1 MSYGSKMVYEG
12 TDAVYRVYRNGDTS
26 HAATVDWAVT
36 YPTTPTGYQADA
48 NDFSTP
54 TAGTL
59 SFVDGESYKD
69 LTIGI
74 KDDATAESWAQVFA
88 IALSNPQWSSADPG
102 TKTLAISSL
111 ANNLESLLLDAQV
124 GSTVAVSAAVTN
136 GAIEGTTGGSIT
148 GTTITYTLT
157 RSGNTSAAGQIAWS
171 LNAPNISDV
180 TSVTGDTVEHAVN
193 NAKQLGLVTFAAGET
208 SKTIVVSIAADS
220 EVEANANIEFTL
232 VDAKSILLQPNDS
245 QNAYAYQANA
255 LGAAGYGNDG
265 LSQSNSAG
273 IQLLDSVAWLPDS
286 ASMLRDPAQYQ
297 VKTAIL
303 NDDSRIA
310 VNNTRGYWNELGEDV
325 REGDSGTTSVSV
337 DLTRVGKID
346 YDLSVHYE
354 IIDNGTAIDGTDI
367 VVGSG
372 DRVLSAGVFVNG
384 NDTQT
389 YHFELPVIFANTT
402 RAADKTFTVRLTTS
416 DANTTFSQAADGSD
430 KRTVNLPVTI
440 VNDDTTWSISAATT
454 PLEQTEV
461 NSGTVP
467 YTFTITRP
475 SGDNN
480 YAGAAS
486 VQWSIVGSGS
496 HQATA
501 SDFTGGALPSGSE
514 PFASGV
520 FTKTVTVYVAAE
532 TLAEYNENFTVNLTG
547 ASHGQ
552 IQSSASSL
560 EMGILNDDTS
570 ISISDAWVR
579 EGDAGQADLVF
590 TVTRAGQLGTASSA
604 AWTASNTSTSDTDF
618 TTPRSGTVSFDA
630 STDSLTEGYGTQTQE
645 ITLRVVGDTHVEADE
660 TLNVQ
665 LSALVNIN
673 DQVRTNGIGT
683 VRNDDTVFSIS
694 SGASAPVTEGDAT
707 GQAFTI
713 SRTMATVQDQTV
725 HWSLAGLGLHPANTG
740 SSSGSLDPMD
750 FVAIDGDVTFT
761 GSELTK
767 TFYVQSAQDTVAELD
782 ESFQV
787 TITAG
792 AGASNTGTT
801 FPLTTARADGAI
813 VNDDAALS
821 VFITN
826 ANVQEGSGN
835 DLHSLSFT
843 VRRSGPST
851 GTASVDWTLSGDAA
865 SNGDFDALLG
875 TVNFASGE
883 VDKTVTVA
891 VNPNALQES
900 NRAYT
905 ITLSTAVG
913 SAQIIPGSDSATGSI
928 VDDESS
934 VAVADASVL
943 EAHAGSSNLAF
954 TLTRSGH
961 IAYATTL
968 SWHVEATS
976 NASNNAD
983 ALDFAD
989 ASLPSGTVTLAAGQ
1003 TTTALNVSLKGD
1015 SQFEGD
1021 ETFRLV
1027 IDTPASGLSITQGS
1041 ATGTILND
1049 DVQLQIADA
1058 STSIQQSEGTD
1069 SDTQSISFVINR
1081 SGPTTGT
1088 STVQWQI
1095 VSPTGNTSNGTG
1107 DFVTYGD
1114 SVSFSAGETSK
1125 TVTLDIAADTVSEAD
1140 EQFYVQLVNP
1150 GVGSS
1155 IDTNAA
1161 QKVLTIVND
1170 DIDQLSVVANSASQ
1184 LEGNLAD
1191 GAYTVYSFTVSR
1203 LDPTI
1208 SASVDWTVAG
1218 SGAYALANDNFYAG
1232 AADGYTYGTSG
1243 TVAFAVGET
1252 SQLITLAVKTNAV
1265 GDFDRTF
1272 TLALSNPSAGSE
1284 LAAQN
1289 STAQAVVVNDD
1300 PALHVELLPSASA
1313 DHNYLEGNGLMGTL
1327 VSFKVIRTGSTAGLA
1342 TVSWQL
1348 QADGSETTNMAD
1360 WGGYW
1365 PSGNVVFADGQS
1377 EKTVQVRV
1385 ASDRV
1390 FEEDE
1395 GFTVALSNATN
1406 ATIIVDPALASGVLV
1421 NDDNG
1426 VSVISQQASLIEGDS
1441 GVQYASFDIAAQG
1454 VAGQNVVV
1462 SYVVEGSG
1470 SVPANG
1476 ADFEGGEFPQGSV
1489 TLQLGSDG
1497 TASQSLQMG
1506 VNGDNTFGPDE
1517 TFRLRIVSV
1526 TNGSIAQGSAQVTI
1540 SNDDS
1545 RVSISQTAVAHAE
1558 DDSAHTTEFLYT
1570 LTRTGDLTRAAVVG
1584 YQVEGLGDNQASAAD
1599 FVGGLLP
1606 QGSVTFEVGE
1616 SSVDLVLSTQ
1626 GNGVFENDKAF
1637 AVKLTQL
1644 GTDDVAY
1651 NQNAAS
1657 IDPAAA
1663 MARGTILNDDS
1674 AGLVVNGLATT
1685 VTEGN
1690 TGDLRYL
1697 SYEIIRNGDALQ
1709 ALTVNYTLT
1718 QDGSY
1723 ALPNA
1728 SAIVGGLSGA
1738 VTFEAGESR
1747 KLLNLQVV
1755 GNGLPGD
1762 DLHFQLAVEDL
1773 AVGGLATL
1781 TDPVASTV
1789 WDDDSGITVQA
1800 TLATSQ
1806 PEGAAGT
1813 TRAYDFVVSR
1823 AGSNLTAT
1831 EVSWSLA
1838 GAGANP
1844 GNAAD
1849 LASGQATSGILQFA
1863 YGVTSETIRV
1873 LVTGDGI
1880 VEPEEMLRLTLDSS
1894 LDTTQLIQLASAD
1907 VLIGNDDAVTT
1918 GDDVIYGSN
1927 SANVIN
1933 GYSGSDFI
1941 KGGAASDLLFGGDG
1955 NDTLVGAGGADQ
1967 LYGGAGNDSVVI
1979 HADNR
1984 AYLRGAGTLLAID
1997 GAGGMDTVAFDGG
2010 GLEFDF
2016 SGLQAQIANIE
2027 KINMDGSGA
2036 NTLLLD
2042 QAFFSAQAMALFNVD
2057 GDLNVRDAF
2066 HQLMVDGGADD
2077 EVLMSLEGWQQQ
2089 DTQWTYADNN
2099 YNVYVNT
2106 QTQSELLL
2114 KVGVTLTDH
2123 PFA

>member
-1 MSYGSKMVYEG
+1 M
-12 TDAVYRVYRNGDTS
+12 
-26 HAATVDWAVT
+26 
-36 YPTTPTGYQADA
+36 
-48 NDFSTP
+48 
-54 TAGTL
+54 
-59 SFVDGESYKD
+59 
-69 LTIGI
+69 
-74 KDDATAESWAQVFA
+74 
-88 IALSNPQWSSADPG
+88 
-102 TKTLAISSL
+102 
-111 ANNLESLLLDAQV
+111 
-124 GSTVAVSAAVTN
+124 
-136 GAIEGTTGGSIT
+136 
-148 GTTITYTLT
+148 
-157 RSGNTSAAGQIAWS
+157 
-171 LNAPNISDV
+171 
-180 TSVTGDTVEHAVN
+180 
-193 NAKQLGLVTFAAGET
+193 
-208 SKTIVVSIAADS
+208 
-220 EVEANANIEFTL
+220 
-232 VDAKSILLQPNDS
+232 
-245 QNAYAYQANA
+245 
-255 LGAAGYGNDG
+255 
-265 LSQSNSAG
+265 
-273 IQLLDSVAWLPDS
+273 
-286 ASMLRDPAQYQ
+286 
-297 VKTAIL
+297 
-303 NDDSRIA
+303 
-310 VNNTRGYWNELGEDV
+310 
-325 REGDSGTTSVSV
+325 
-337 DLTRVGKID
+337 
-346 YDLSVHYE
+346 
-354 IIDNGTAIDGTDI
+354 
-367 VVGSG
+367 
-372 DRVLSAGVFVNG
+372 
-384 NDTQT
+384 
-389 YHFELPVIFANTT
+389 
-402 RAADKTFTVRLTTS
+402 
-416 DANTTFSQAADGSD
+416 
-430 KRTVNLPVTI
+430 
-440 VNDDTTWSISAATT
+440 
-454 PLEQTEV
+454 
-461 NSGTVP
+461 
-467 YTFTITRP
+467 
-475 SGDNN
+475 
-480 YAGAAS
+480 
-486 VQWSIVGSGS
+486 
-496 HQATA
+496 
-501 SDFTGGALPSGSE
+501 
-514 PFASGV
+514 
-520 FTKTVTVYVAAE
+520 
-532 TLAEYNENFTVNLTG
+532 
-547 ASHGQ
+547 
-552 IQSSASSL
+552 
-560 EMGILNDDTS
+560 
-570 ISISDAWVR
+570 
-579 EGDAGQADLVF
+579 
-590 TVTRAGQLGTASSA
+590 
-604 AWTASNTSTSDTDF
+604 
-618 TTPRSGTVSFDA
+618 
-630 STDSLTEGYGTQTQE
+630 
-645 ITLRVVGDTHVEADE
+645 
-660 TLNVQ
+660 
-665 LSALVNIN
+665 
-673 DQVRTNGIGT
+673 
-683 VRNDDTVFSIS
+683 
-694 SGASAPVTEGDAT
+694 
-707 GQAFTI
+707 
-713 SRTMATVQDQTV
+713 
-725 HWSLAGLGLHPANTG
+725 
-740 SSSGSLDPMD
+740 
-750 FVAIDGDVTFT
+750 
-761 GSELTK
+761 
-767 TFYVQSAQDTVAELD
+767 
-782 ESFQV
+782 
-787 TITAG
+787 
-792 AGASNTGTT
+792 
-801 FPLTTARADGAI
+801 
-813 VNDDAALS
+813 
-821 VFITN
+821 
-826 ANVQEGSGN
+826 
-835 DLHSLSFT
+835 
-843 VRRSGPST
+843 
-851 GTASVDWTLSGDAA
+851 
-865 SNGDFDALLG
+865 
-875 TVNFASGE
+875 
-883 VDKTVTVA
+883 
-891 VNPNALQES
+891 
-900 NRAYT
+900 
-905 ITLSTAVG
+905 
-913 SAQIIPGSDSATGSI
+913 
-928 VDDESS
+928 
-934 VAVADASVL
+934 
-943 EAHAGSSNLAF
+943 
-954 TLTRSGH
+954 
-961 IAYATTL
+961 
-968 SWHVEATS
+968 
-976 NASNNAD
+976 
-983 ALDFAD
+983 
-989 ASLPSGTVTLAAGQ
+989 
-1003 TTTALNVSLKGD
+1003 
-1015 SQFEGD
+1015 
-1021 ETFRLV
+1021 
-1027 IDTPASGLSITQGS
+1027 
-1041 ATGTILND
+1041 
-1049 DVQLQIADA
+1049 
-1058 STSIQQSEGTD
+1058 
-1069 SDTQSISFVINR
+1069 
-1081 SGPTTGT
+1081 
-1088 STVQWQI
+1088 QWQI

-1114 SVSFSAGETSK
+1114 TVSFSAGETSK

-1462 SYVVEGSG
+1462 SYVVEGSD

-1545 RVSISQTAVAHAE
+1545 RVSISQTPVAHAE

-1584 YQVEGLGDNQASAAD
+1584 YHVEGLGDNQASAAD

-1651 NQNAAS
+1651 DQNAAS

-1728 SAIVGGLSGA
+1728 SAIVGGLSGE
-1738 VTFEAGESR
+1738 VTFAAGESR

-1789 WDDDSGITVQA
+1789 ADDDSGITVQA

-1813 TRAYDFVVSR
+1813 TRAYDFVVTR
-1823 AGSNLTAT
+1823 AGNNLSAT

-1844 GNAAD
+1844 SNAAD

-1863 YGVTSETIRV
+1863 EGVTSATIRV
-1873 LVTGDGI
+1873 NVMGDGI

-1894 LDTTQLIQLASAD
+1894 SDTSQQIQLASAD